1 MLLRVSSS
9 SLPESEPQPKRRR
22 LSDVSATTVEDAS
35 RLYGAELVVYDRHSR
50 CLLIDGDYELVMKE
64 INSSE
69 TNGTSPNPPSE
80 KSPRNKGNAS
90 WSTLDS
96 TNTAPLSI
104 LTLGPMLKFRLE
116 WANDPIPALVDRYVK
131 YLELNY
137 GVLILSNTQTKAIR
151 CGSVDAN

>member
-1 MLLRVSSS
+1 MLLLRVSSPS
-9 SLPESEPQPKRRR
+9 FSENEPQSKRRR
-22 LSDVSATTVEDAS
+22 LSDVSATAIGAEDIS

-69 TNGTSPNPPSE
+69 TNGTSPNASD
-80 KSPRNKGNAS
+80 KSPRKGNAS

-96 TNTAPLSI
+96 TNTAPLNI

-116 WANDPIPALVDRYVK
+116 WANDPIPALVDRFVNK
-131 YLELNY
+131 RFRF
-137 GVLILSNTQTKAIR
+137 IKM
-151 CGSVDAN
+151 